1 MERITLFKEMLV
13 QAEINNFYIGTGNP
27 NADILIIGKEIS
39 VDPKIDKGNMQCQTE
54 MSNNIMHWKRDVGKN
69 QKDIENYN
77 GSNYSPLYPYKGQ
90 KLIINNNK
98 NGGTSRTWYNYQ
110 KLYNLIYPENKIEGI
125 INFHEG
131 VFITELNDSPSPKTR
146 DANKDSLAKRKLF
159 IKESQF
165 FKSFKVVLI
174 AGLGYFKIKV
184 GENEIE
190 DIFYVK
196 FTDEKKIKDFP
207 KQKYWV
213 HQGISLPKLL
223 INTRQ
228 LSMYVT
234 NELLEEIAE
243 EIKKSLHGLE
253 PYNDYRHY

>member
-39 VDPKIDKGNMQCQTE
+39 IDPKIDKGNMQCQTE
-54 MSNNIMHWKRDVGKN
+54 IANNIMHWKRDVGKN

-77 GSNYSPLYPYKGQ
+77 DSNYSPLYPYKGQ
-90 KLIINNNK
+90 KLIIDNDK

-110 KLYNLIYPENKIEGI
+110 KLYNLIYPENKKDI
-125 INFHEG
+125 ITFHEN
-131 VFITELNDSPSPKTR
+131 VFITELNDSPSLKTK

-159 IKESQF
+159 IKNSDF
-165 FKSFKVVLI
+165 FKSFSVVII
-174 AGLGYFKIKV
+174 AGLGYFKISKKA
-184 GENEIE
+184 NEIE
-190 DIFYVK
+190 DIFSV
-196 FTDEKKIKDFP
+196 TCISKKSSDNNP
-207 KQKYWV
+207 NQNYWI
-213 HQGISLPKLL
+213 HHGNCSPKLL

-228 LSMYVT
+228 LSMNVT
-234 NELLEEIAE
+234 DALLKEIAE